1 MNFNDM
7 TLGELETFENISG
20 KTLTSLGDLDPAQ
33 MDARTFLAFAL
44 VFIQRE
50 NSDATIDDARRM
62 NFTDLTARMNASK
75 ATTNP
80 E

>member
-1 MNFNDM
+1 MNFDDM
-7 TLGELETFENISG
+7 TLGELEIFETISG
-20 KTLTSLGDLDPAQ
+20 KTMTSLGDIDPTQ

-50 NSDATIDDARRM
+50 RPEATLDDARNM
-62 NFTDLTARMNASK
+62 SFKDLTARMNAAK
-75 ATTNP
+75 ATADP